1 MAIKEIKDKSLSWV
15 DIQRPT
21 EKDMKELSRLFK
33 FHELDLE
40 DCLSNIQRPKIDQY
54 ENYLFMV
61 THFPRYIKGTKRLV
75 ISEVDI
81 FIGKDYLITVHSGNQ
96 KILIE
101 EFEKCAKDNKHFQK
115 LSSGSPGLLLH
126 ELMTDLYGNCFKM
139 IDKIYE
145 RIEELDN
152 RIFSGEGRPHEL
164 IHEFSDLRREI
175 INFRR
180 VIKPQREV
188 LDTLEKVKTAFI
200 KKGVDIYFDDMG
212 DMVEKLWDLLENQKE
227 IVDTMVGTYESVIT
241 NQTNDI
247 IKTLTIFSV
256 IMLPL
261 TLLSGIYG
269 MNINNLPYAETGFS
283 FQFVLGIMLAVVIV
297 MLWFFNRKKWL

>member
-1 MAIKEIKDKSLSWV
+1 MAVREIKNISLSWI
-15 DIQRPT
+15 DIQSPS
-21 EKDMKELSRLFK
+21 EKDMKELSRRFK

-54 ENYLFMV
+54 EDYLFMV

-81 FIGKDYLITVHSGNQ
+81 FIGRDYLITVHNGNQ

-101 EFEKCAKDNKHFQK
+101 EFEKCSKDNKYFQE

-145 RIEELDN
+145 RIEELDE
-152 RIFSGEGRPHEL
+152 RIFSQEGKPREI

-180 VIKPQREV
+180 IIKPQREV

-200 KKGVDIYFDDMG
+200 KKGVDVYFDDMG

-227 IVDTMVGTYESVIT
+227 IVDTMIGTYESVVT

-269 MNINNLPYAETGFS
+269 MNIGNLPYAETGFS
-283 FQFVLGIMLAVVIV
+283 FQFVLGIMLGVVII
-297 MLWFFNRKKWL
+297 MLWFFNKKRWL